1 MRRLLAAGA
10 TSALLIVLVACGRAG
25 GSHGPQGAVEHW
37 LSALAGAEEDRGL
50 SQVAGFGFE
59 EPGGGSPE
67 DRYLAAATATDW
79 DGAGLEV
86 AAVRPLSS
94 SSYSATVLASGSIP
108 DMFRDLALGY
118 PVCDGDRAVGV
129 RLELYAADGDAYYVG
144 GSAFYPGIDLWDC
157 GRDEFAPGE
166 AALFGD
172 GLSFMN
178 NSEIPVSVT
187 NALGR
192 DLVVPPCTTQMFR
205 EFPGPLAL
213 TTSLGP
219 LGSTNGSEDPNVG
232 TRFIVVGDREIYDE
246 LGPPVD
252 PFPPCGGEPPLQQ
265 P

>member
-10 TSALLIVLVACGRAG
+10 TTALLIVLAACGRAG
-25 GSHGPQGAVEHW
+25 GSQGPQGAVEEW
-37 LSALAGAEEDRGL
+37 LAALAGAAEDRGL

-79 DGAGLEV
+79 DAAGLRV
-86 AAVRPLSS
+86 ASVRPLSS
-94 SSYSATVLASGSIP
+94 STYSATVLADGPIP
-108 DMFRDLALGY
+108 DLFRELALGY
-118 PVCDGDRAVGV
+118 PVCDGDRAVGI
-129 RLELYAADGDAYYVG
+129 RFELYAADDDAYYVG
-144 GSAFYPGIDLWDC
+144 GSSFYPEIDGWSC
-157 GRDEFAPGE
+157 GRDEFRRGE
-166 AALFGD
+166 PAAFGD

-178 NSEIPVSVT
+178 NSELAVSVT

-192 DLVVPPCTTQMFR
+192 DLVVPPCTTQLFR
-205 EFPGPLAL
+205 EFPGPLSL
-213 TTSLGP
+213 STSLGP
-219 LGSTNGSEDPNVG
+219 LGSTNGSEDPGVG

-252 PFPPCGGEPPLQQ
+252 PFPPCGGEPPLRQ